1 MDPNDM
7 ESDSNEPVGVHIKMK
22 AKKIPEH
29 LMLSLDHLSQCL
41 EDWSEC
47 APKPSHVDLSKQW
60 KETMRDYIDTVQE
73 DELVNSLASGLL
85 EAFSEWDDDDYT
97 GAVEHEKTYALMN
110 RPQTA
115 QRTMDWYTEF
125 KRCLTASEI
134 YKVFGSPRERG
145 TLVMQKSGKL
155 EMPGRGQSIAVLK
168 SNMNP
173 FDWGICYEPVAKLIL
188 EDHWKAIIHDVGRF
202 VHLVDKRLA
211 ASPDGLIIRSLE
223 KPDMGGHL
231 LEIKCPKSRTI
242 GLKVP
247 MEYYYQMQLQ
257 LEVTGVRACE
267 YVEAKFEFVEEDFE
281 KPKTNWYGQIVVIG
295 CFNEK
300 EKDWL
305 PCKYLYGP
313 IGNLDWKPD
322 LGLNE
327 RVLETNTWKCEKI
340 HHVRVYRDEA
350 WFQSLK
356 PKLDEFWADIEKA
369 KAGEF
374 VLPES
379 SRKKKEVACMITDDS
394 SSDEKPALD
403 LQDVSGNNSPV

>member
-1 MDPNDM
+1 MDLSEDTSEPN
-7 ESDSNEPVGVHIKMK
+7 ESVPIKMK
-22 AKKIPEH
+22 NKKIPEH
-29 LMLSLDHLSQCL
+29 VMISFDHLSQCL
-41 EDWSEC
+41 EDWSDC
-47 APKPSHVDLSKQW
+47 VPKPTHTDLSKQW
-60 KETMRDYIDTVQE
+60 KLSMRDYIDSIQDNE
-73 DELVNSLASGLL
+73 DDIVNSVAAGLL
-85 EAFSEWDDDDYT
+85 EAYSEWEDDDFV

-110 RPQTA
+110 RPQTT
-115 QRTMDWYTEF
+115 QRTADWYTEF
-125 KRCLTASEI
+125 KRCLTASEL

-145 TLVMQKSGKL
+145 TLVMQKAGKL
-155 EMPGRGQSIAVLK
+155 EMSGRGTNLAVLR

-173 FDWGICYEPVAKLIL
+173 FDWGICFEPVVKLVL
-188 EDHWKAIIHDVGRF
+188 EDHWKAIIHEVGRF

-247 MEYYYQMQLQ
+247 MEYFYQMQLQ

-267 YVEAKFEFVEEDFE
+267 YVEAKFEFVEGDFI
-281 KPKTNWYGQIVVIG
+281 KPKTGWYGLIVVVG

-300 EKDWL
+300 EKEWL

-313 IGNLDWKPD
+313 VGNLDWKPD

-350 WFQSLK
+350 WFASLK
-356 PKLDEFWADIEKA
+356 PKLDDFWADIERA
-369 KAGEF
+369 KTGEF

-379 SRKKKEVACMITDDS
+379 SRKKKDVACMIADDTTS
-394 SSDEKPALD
+394 EEEKP
-403 LQDVSGNNSPV
+403 DVENNSPV

>member
-1 MDPNDM
+1 MEPSKETSEPNDIV
-7 ESDSNEPVGVHIKMK
+7 PVKMK
-22 AKKIPEH
+22 SNKLPEH
-29 LMLSLDHLSQCL
+29 VMISLDHLSQCL
-41 EDWSEC
+41 EDWSDC
-47 APKPSHVDLSKQW
+47 VPKPTHVDLSKQW
-60 KETMRDYIDTVQE
+60 KDSMREYIDSIQDNE
-73 DELVNSLASGLL
+73 DDIVNSVAAGLI
-85 EAFSEWDDDDYT
+85 EAYSEWEGDDFIESVD
-97 GAVEHEKTYALMN
+97 HEKTYALMN
-110 RPQTA
+110 RPQTT
-115 QRTMDWYTEF
+115 QRTADWYTEF
-125 KRCLTASEI
+125 KRCLTASEL

-145 TLVMQKSGKL
+145 TLVMQTAGKL
-155 EMPGRGQSIAVLK
+155 EMSGRGSNVAVLRC
-168 SNMNP
+168 NMNP
-173 FDWGICYEPVAKLIL
+173 FDWGICFEPVVKLIL
-188 EDHWKAIIHDVGRF
+188 ENHWKAIIHEVGRF

-247 MEYYYQMQLQ
+247 MEYFYQMQLQ

-267 YVEAKFEFVEEDFE
+267 YVEAKFEFVEEGFD
-281 KPKTNWYGQIVVIG
+281 KPKTNWYGKIVVVG

-313 IGNLDWKPD
+313 VGNDSWTPD

-327 RVLETNTWKCEKI
+327 RVLETNIWKCEKI

-350 WFQSLK
+350 WFQSLN
-356 PKLDEFWADIEKA
+356 PKLDEFWQDIEKA

-379 SRKKKEVACMITDDS
+379 SRKKKDIACMIEDDTS
-394 SSDEKPALD
+394 SEEEK
-403 LQDVSGNNSPV
+403 VNSAV

>member
-1 MDPNDM
+1 MEPSKETSEPNDIV
-7 ESDSNEPVGVHIKMK
+7 PLKMK
-22 AKKIPEH
+22 INKLPEH
-29 LMLSLDHLSQCL
+29 VMISLDHLSQCL

-47 APKPSHVDLSKQW
+47 VPKPTHVDLSKQW
-60 KETMRDYIDTVQE
+60 KDSMRDYIDSIHDNE
-73 DELVNSLASGLL
+73 DDVVNSVAAGLL
-85 EAFSEWDDDDYT
+85 EAYSEWEGDDFT
-97 GAVEHEKTYALMN
+97 GSVDHEKTYALMN
-110 RPQTA
+110 RPQTT
-115 QRTMDWYTEF
+115 QRTADWYTEF
-125 KRCLTASEI
+125 KRCLTASEL

-145 TLVMQKSGKL
+145 ILVMQKAGKL
-155 EMPGRGQSIAVLK
+155 EMSGRGSNLAVLR

-173 FDWGICYEPVAKLIL
+173 FDWGICFEPVVKLIL
-188 EDHWKAIIHDVGRF
+188 EDHWKAIVHEVGRF

-247 MEYYYQMQLQ
+247 MEYFYQMQLQ

-267 YVEAKFEFVEEDFE
+267 YVEAKFEFVEEGFD
-281 KPKTNWYGQIVVIG
+281 KPKTNWYGKIVVVG

-300 EKDWL
+300 ERDWL

-313 IGNLDWKPD
+313 VGNDSWTPD

-327 RVLETNTWKCEKI
+327 RILETNMWKCEKI

-350 WFQSLK
+350 WFASLK
-356 PKLDEFWADIEKA
+356 PKLEEFWEDIEKA
-369 KAGEF
+369 KAGNF

-379 SRKKKEVACMITDDS
+379 SRKKKEVTCMIEDDTPS
-394 SSDEKPALD
+394 EEEK
-403 LQDVSGNNSPV
+403 VNSPV

>member
-1 MDPNDM
+1 MEPSKDTSEPNDIV
-7 ESDSNEPVGVHIKMK
+7 PLKMK
-22 AKKIPEH
+22 VNKLPEH
-29 LMLSLDHLSQCL
+29 VMISLDHLSQCL
-41 EDWSEC
+41 EDWSDC
-47 APKPSHVDLSKQW
+47 VPKPTHVDLSKQW
-60 KETMRDYIDTVQE
+60 KDSMREYIDSIQDNE
-73 DELVNSLASGLL
+73 DDIVNSVAAGLI
-85 EAFSEWDDDDYT
+85 EAYSEWEGDDFIESVD
-97 GAVEHEKTYALMN
+97 HEKTYALMN
-110 RPQTA
+110 RPQTT
-115 QRTMDWYTEF
+115 QRTADWYTEF
-125 KRCLTASEI
+125 KRCLTASEL

-145 TLVMQKSGKL
+145 TLVMQKAGKL
-155 EMPGRGQSIAVLK
+155 EMSGRGSNVAVLRC
-168 SNMNP
+168 NMNP
-173 FDWGICYEPVAKLIL
+173 FDWGICFEPVVKLIL
-188 EDHWKAIIHDVGRF
+188 ENHWKAIIHEVGRF

-247 MEYYYQMQLQ
+247 MEYFYQMQLQ

-267 YVEAKFEFVEEDFE
+267 YVEAKFEFVEEGFD
-281 KPKTNWYGQIVVIG
+281 KPKTNWYGKIVVVG

-313 IGNLDWKPD
+313 VGNDSWTPD

-327 RVLETNTWKCEKI
+327 RVLETNIWKCEKI

-350 WFQSLK
+350 WFQSLN
-356 PKLDEFWADIEKA
+356 PKLDEFWQDIEKA

-379 SRKKKEVACMITDDS
+379 SRKKKDIACMIEDDTS
-394 SSDEKPALD
+394 SEEEK
-403 LQDVSGNNSPV
+403 VNSAV

>member
-1 MDPNDM
+1 M
-7 ESDSNEPVGVHIKMK
+7 ESSKETSEPNEGVPVKMK
-22 AKKIPEH
+22 AKKLPEH
-29 LMLSLDHLSQCL
+29 VMISLDHLSQCL

-47 APKPSHVDLSKQW
+47 IPKPTHVDLSKQW
-60 KETMRDYIDTVQE
+60 KNSMRDYIDSIQDNE
-73 DELVNSLASGLL
+73 DDLVNSVATGLL
-85 EAFSEWDDDDYT
+85 EAYSEWEDDDFVC
-97 GAVEHEKTYALMN
+97 AVEHEKTYALMN
-110 RPQTA
+110 RPQTT
-115 QRTMDWYTEF
+115 QRTADWYTEF
-125 KRCLTASEI
+125 KRCLTASEL

-145 TLVMQKSGKL
+145 ILVMQKAGKL
-155 EMPGRGQSIAVLK
+155 EMSGRGTNLAVLR

-173 FDWGICYEPVAKLIL
+173 FDWGICFEPVVKLLL

-247 MEYYYQMQLQ
+247 MEYFYQMQLQ

-267 YVEAKFEFVEEDFE
+267 YVEARFEFVEDEFI
-281 KPKTNWYGQIVVIG
+281 KPTSGWYGLIVVVG

-327 RVLETNTWKCEKI
+327 RVLETNIWKCEKI
-340 HHVRVYRDEA
+340 HHVRVYRDDA
-350 WFQSLK
+350 WFGSLK

-369 KAGEF
+369 KTGEF

-379 SRKKKEVACMITDDS
+379 SRKKKDVACMIADDTS
-394 SSDEKPALD
+394 SEEEKP
-403 LQDVSGNNSPV
+403 QQVSGNNSPV

>member
-1 MDPNDM
+1 MESSKETSEPNDFV
-7 ESDSNEPVGVHIKMK
+7 PVKMK
-22 AKKIPEH
+22 AKKLPKHVMI
-29 LMLSLDHLSQCL
+29 SLDHLSQCL

-47 APKPSHVDLSKQW
+47 VPKPTHVDLSKQW
-60 KETMRDYIDTVQE
+60 KNSMRDYIDSIQDNE
-73 DELVNSLASGLL
+73 DEFVNSVAAGLL
-85 EAFSEWDDDDYT
+85 EAYLEWEDDDFV

-110 RPQTA
+110 RPQTT
-115 QRTMDWYTEF
+115 QRTADWYTEF
-125 KRCLTASEI
+125 KRCLTASEL

-145 TLVMQKSGKL
+145 ILVMQKAGKL
-155 EMPGRGQSIAVLK
+155 EMSGRGSNTAVLR

-173 FDWGICYEPVAKLIL
+173 FDWGICFEPVVKLLL
-188 EDHWKAIIHDVGRF
+188 EDHWKAIIHEVGRF

-247 MEYYYQMQLQ
+247 MEYFYQMQLQ

-267 YVEAKFEFVEEDFE
+267 YVEAKFEFVETGFI
-281 KPKTNWYGQIVVIG
+281 KPKTNWYGLIVVVG

-300 EKDWL
+300 ENDWL
-305 PCKYLYGP
+305 PCKYVYGP
-313 IGNLDWKPD
+313 IANLDWTPD

-327 RVLETNTWKCEKI
+327 RVLETNIWKCEKI
-340 HHVRVYRDEA
+340 HHVRVYRDDA
-350 WFQSLK
+350 WFLGLR
-356 PKLDEFWADIEKA
+356 PKLDEFWSDIEKA
-369 KAGEF
+369 KSGEF

-379 SRKKKEVACMITDDS
+379 SRKKKEVTCMIADDS
-394 SSDEKPALD
+394 
-403 LQDVSGNNSPV
+403 VSEEENNSPV

>member
-1 MDPNDM
+1 M

>member
-1 MDPNDM
+1 MDLSEDTSEPN
-7 ESDSNEPVGVHIKMK
+7 ELVPVKMK
-22 AKKIPEH
+22 TKKIPEH
-29 LMLSLDHLSQCL
+29 VMISLDHLSQCL
-41 EDWSEC
+41 EDWSESV
-47 APKPSHVDLSKQW
+47 PKPTHVDLSKQW
-60 KETMRDYIDTVQE
+60 KNSMRDYIDTIQDNE
-73 DELVNSLASGLL
+73 DDVVNSVAAGLL
-85 EAFSEWDDDDYT
+85 EAYSEWDDDDFV

-110 RPQTA
+110 RPQTT
-115 QRTMDWYTEF
+115 QRTADWYTEF
-125 KRCLTASEI
+125 KRCLTASEL

-145 TLVMQKSGKL
+145 ILVMQKAGKL
-155 EMPGRGQSIAVLK
+155 EMSGRGTNVAVLRC
-168 SNMNP
+168 NMTP
-173 FDWGICYEPVAKLIL
+173 FDWGICFEPVVKLLL
-188 EDHWKAIIHDVGRF
+188 EDHWKAIVHEVGRF

-247 MEYYYQMQLQ
+247 MEYFYQMQLQ

-267 YVEAKFEFVEEDFE
+267 YVEAKFEFVEDGFI
-281 KPKTNWYGQIVVIG
+281 KPKTNWYGLIVVVG

-300 EKDWL
+300 EKEWL

-313 IGNLDWKPD
+313 VGDLDWKPD

-327 RVLETNTWKCEKI
+327 RVLETNAWKCEKI

-350 WFQSLK
+350 WFSALK
-356 PKLDEFWADIEKA
+356 PKLDEFWDDIEKA
-369 KAGEF
+369 KSGEF

-379 SRKKKEVACMITDDS
+379 SRKKKEVTCMIADDS
-394 SSDEKPALD
+394 PSEEE
-403 LQDVSGNNSPV
+403 NNSPV

>member
-1 MDPNDM
+1 MEPSKDSSEPNDFV
-7 ESDSNEPVGVHIKMK
+7 PVKMK
-22 AKKIPEH
+22 AKTMSEH
-29 LMLSLDHLSQCL
+29 VMISLEHLSQCL

-47 APKPSHVDLSKQW
+47 VPKPTHIDLSNQW
-60 KETMRDYIDTVQE
+60 KDSMREYLDSLNDNE
-73 DELVNSLASGLL
+73 DEVVNSVAAGLL
-85 EAFSEWDDDDYT
+85 EAFSEWEDDDFT
-97 GAVEHEKTYALMN
+97 AAVEHEKTYALMN

-115 QRTMDWYTEF
+115 QRTTDWYTEF

-145 TLVMQKSGKL
+145 ILVMQKAGKI
-155 EMPGRGQSIAVLK
+155 EMPGRGQSLAVLR

-173 FDWGICYEPVAKLIL
+173 FDWGICFEPVAKLII
-188 EDHWKAIIHDVGRF
+188 EDYWKAIIHDVGRF
-202 VHLVDKRLA
+202 VHLVDKRMA

-247 MEYYYQMQLQ
+247 MEYFYQMQLQ

-267 YVEAKFEFVEEDFE
+267 YVEAKFEFVDEAPSS
-281 KPKTNWYGQIVVIG
+281 KWYGKIVVVG

-300 EKDWL
+300 EKEWL
-305 PCKYLYGP
+305 ACKYVYGP
-313 IGNLDWKPD
+313 LCNLDWVPD

-327 RVLETNTWKCEKI
+327 RILETNTWKCDKI

-350 WFQSLK
+350 WFASLK
-356 PKLDEFWADIEKA
+356 PKLDEFWSDIEKA

-379 SRKKKEVACMITDDS
+379 SRKKKEVACMIADDS
-394 SSDEKPALD
+394 SSDEKIAT
-403 LQDVSGNNSPV
+403 LQEEENSPV

>member
-1 MDPNDM
+1 MEPSKETSEPNDIV
-7 ESDSNEPVGVHIKMK
+7 PLKMK
-22 AKKIPEH
+22 VNKLSEH
-29 LMLSLDHLSQCL
+29 VMISLDHLSQCL
-41 EDWSEC
+41 EDWSDC
-47 APKPSHVDLSKQW
+47 VPKPTHVDLSKQW
-60 KETMRDYIDTVQE
+60 KNSMREYIDSIQDNE
-73 DELVNSLASGLL
+73 DDIVNSVAAGLI
-85 EAFSEWDDDDYT
+85 EAYSEWEGDDFTDSVD
-97 GAVEHEKTYALMN
+97 HEKTYALMN
-110 RPQTA
+110 RPQTT
-115 QRTMDWYTEF
+115 QRTADWYTEF
-125 KRCLTASEI
+125 KRCLTASEL

-145 TLVMQKSGKL
+145 TLVMQKAGKL
-155 EMPGRGQSIAVLK
+155 EMSGRGSNVAVLRC
-168 SNMNP
+168 NMNP
-173 FDWGICYEPVAKLIL
+173 FDWGICFEPVVKLIL
-188 EDHWKAIIHDVGRF
+188 EVHWKAIIHEVGRF

-247 MEYYYQMQLQ
+247 MEYFYQMQLQ

-267 YVEAKFEFVEEDFE
+267 YVEAKFEFVEEGFD
-281 KPKTNWYGQIVVIG
+281 KPKTNWYGKIVVVG

-313 IGNLDWKPD
+313 VGNDSWTPD

-327 RVLETNTWKCEKI
+327 RVLETNLWKCEKI

-350 WFQSLK
+350 WFASLK
-356 PKLDEFWADIEKA
+356 PKLDDFWQDIEKA
-369 KAGEF
+369 KVGEF

-379 SRKKKEVACMITDDS
+379 SRKKKEVTCMIEDDS
-394 SSDEKPALD
+394 PSEEEK
-403 LQDVSGNNSPV
+403 VNSPV

>member
-1 MDPNDM
+1 MEPSKDSSEPNDFV
-7 ESDSNEPVGVHIKMK
+7 PVKMK
-22 AKKIPEH
+22 AKTMSEH
-29 LMLSLDHLSQCL
+29 VMISLEHLSQCL

-47 APKPSHVDLSKQW
+47 VPKPTHIDLSNQW
-60 KETMRDYIDTVQE
+60 KDSMREYLDSLNDNE
-73 DELVNSLASGLL
+73 DEVVNSVAAGLL
-85 EAFSEWDDDDYT
+85 EAFSEWEDDDYT
-97 GAVEHEKTYALMN
+97 AAVEHEKTYALMN

-115 QRTMDWYTEF
+115 QRTTDWYTEF

-145 TLVMQKSGKL
+145 ILVMQKAGKI
-155 EMPGRGQSIAVLK
+155 EMPGRGQSLAVLRL
-168 SNMNP
+168 NMNP
-173 FDWGICYEPVAKLIL
+173 FDWGICFEPVAKLII

-202 VHLVDKRLA
+202 VHLVDKRMA

-247 MEYYYQMQLQ
+247 MEYFYQMQLQ

-267 YVEAKFEFVEEDFE
+267 YVEAKFEFVDETPSS
-281 KPKTNWYGQIVVIG
+281 KWYGKIVVVG

-300 EKDWL
+300 EKEWL
-305 PCKYLYGP
+305 ACKYVYGP
-313 IGNLDWKPD
+313 LCNLDWVPD

-327 RVLETNTWKCEKI
+327 RILETNTWKCDKI

-350 WFQSLK
+350 WFASLK
-356 PKLDEFWADIEKA
+356 PKLDEFWSDIEKA

-379 SRKKKEVACMITDDS
+379 SRKKKEVACMIADDS
-394 SSDEKPALD
+394 SSDEKVAAL
-403 LQDVSGNNSPV
+403 QEEEKSPV

>member
-1 MDPNDM
+1 MEPSKETSEPNDIV
-7 ESDSNEPVGVHIKMK
+7 PVKMK
-22 AKKIPEH
+22 SNKLPEH
-29 LMLSLDHLSQCL
+29 VMISLDHLSQCL
-41 EDWSEC
+41 EDWSDC
-47 APKPSHVDLSKQW
+47 VPKPTHVDLSKQW
-60 KETMRDYIDTVQE
+60 KDSMRGYIDSIQDNE
-73 DELVNSLASGLL
+73 DDIVNSVAAGLI
-85 EAFSEWDDDDYT
+85 EAYSEWEGDDFIESVD
-97 GAVEHEKTYALMN
+97 HEKTYALMN
-110 RPQTA
+110 RPQTT
-115 QRTMDWYTEF
+115 QRTADWYTEF
-125 KRCLTASEI
+125 KRCLTASEL

-145 TLVMQKSGKL
+145 ILVMQKAGKL
-155 EMPGRGQSIAVLK
+155 EMSGRGSNVAVLRC
-168 SNMNP
+168 NMNP
-173 FDWGICYEPVAKLIL
+173 FDWGICFEPVVKLIL
-188 EDHWKAIIHDVGRF
+188 ENHWKAIIHEVGRF

-247 MEYYYQMQLQ
+247 MEYFYQMQLQ

-267 YVEAKFEFVEEDFE
+267 YVEAKFEFVEEGFD
-281 KPKTNWYGQIVVIG
+281 KPKTNWYGKIVVVG

-313 IGNLDWKPD
+313 VGNDSWTPD

-327 RVLETNTWKCEKI
+327 RVLETNIWKCEKI

-350 WFQSLK
+350 WFQSLN
-356 PKLDEFWADIEKA
+356 PKLDEFWQDIEKA

-379 SRKKKEVACMITDDS
+379 SRKKKDIACMIEDDTS
-394 SSDEKPALD
+394 SEEEK
-403 LQDVSGNNSPV
+403 VNSAV